1 MKATLAF
8 DVYGTL
14 VDPLGIAETL
24 RGFVGDR
31 AAAFAQAW
39 REKQLEYTFRRG
51 LMRRYRDFDVCTR
64 EALGHVDARFGTRLS
79 PAAVDALMARYLEL
93 PAYGDAVEA
102 VSNLRELGH
111 RVYAFSNG
119 RPDQLLQLLQFAGLL
134 DLLDGV
140 VSVDPVA
147 SFKPDPAVYR
157 HFLEAAE
164 SAATDTWLVSGNPFD
179 VIGARSAGWNAAWIR
194 RDPAAVFDPWG
205 IEPTLTV
212 TSLRALV
219 TALPTLA

>member
-1 MKATLAF
+1 
-8 DVYGTL
+8 
-14 VDPLGIAETL
+14 
-24 RGFVGDR
+24 
-31 AAAFAQAW
+31 
-39 REKQLEYTFRRG
+39 
-51 LMRRYRDFDVCTR
+51 MRRYRDFDVCTR
-64 EALGHVDARFGTRLS
+64 EALDHVDARLGTHLS
-79 PAAVDALMARYLEL
+79 PAAMDALMAKYLEL
-93 PAYGDAVEA
+93 PAYGEAVEA
-102 VSNLRELGH
+102 VSLLRDLGH

-134 DLLDGV
+134 ELLDGV

-157 HFLEAAE
+157 HFLEAAD